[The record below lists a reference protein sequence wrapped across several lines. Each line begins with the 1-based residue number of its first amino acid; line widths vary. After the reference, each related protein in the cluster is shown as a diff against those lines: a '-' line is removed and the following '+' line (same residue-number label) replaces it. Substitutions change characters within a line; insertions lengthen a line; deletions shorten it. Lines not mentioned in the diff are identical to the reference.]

1 MLSGEMHNLITD
13 IEDLVKKATSLTG
26 EELTAAKARL
36 TERLDAARVTF
47 AEAGETVANKARNT
61 ATATNE
67 YVHEQPWKAIGIGAT
82 VGLLLGF
89 ALEGRGSGLDGTWF
103 RSDCP
108 LLTSS
113 MLTMRPAS
121 LDAFPFFPSYSSM

>member
-1 MLSGEMHNLITD
+1 MRDTFNSPEHTYLNGRVSTARSPSAGAQTRSMLSGEMHNLITD

-26 EELTAAKARL
+26 EELTAAKAKL

-89 ALEGRGSGLDGTWF
+89 ALVR
-103 RSDCP
+103 R
-108 LLTSS
+108 
-113 MLTMRPAS
+113 
-121 LDAFPFFPSYSSM
+121 

>member
-1 MLSGEMHNLITD
+1 MRDAFNSPEHTYLNGRMSTATTPSAGVHTRSMLSGEMHNLITD

-26 EELTAAKARL
+26 EELTAAKAKL
-36 TERLDAARVTF
+36 SERLDAARVTF

-82 VGLLLGF
+82 LGLLLGF
-89 ALEGRGSGLDGTWF
+89 ALVR
-103 RSDCP
+103 R
-108 LLTSS
+108 
-113 MLTMRPAS
+113 
-121 LDAFPFFPSYSSM
+121 

>member
-1 MLSGEMHNLITD
+1 MRDTFNSPEHTYLNGRVSTATRPSAGAQTRSMLSGEMHNLITD

-26 EELTAAKARL
+26 EELTAAKAKL

-89 ALEGRGSGLDGTWF
+89 ALVR
-103 RSDCP
+103 R
-108 LLTSS
+108 
-113 MLTMRPAS
+113 
-121 LDAFPFFPSYSSM
+121 

>member
-1 MLSGEMHNLITD
+1 MRDASNSPDNNYPNGRVSSTTSPSPDLQARGALSSEMHHLITD

-26 EELTAAKARL
+26 EDLAAAKAKL
-36 TERLDAARVTF
+36 AERLAAARVSF
-47 AEAGETVANKARNT
+47 AEAGDTVANKARTT

-89 ALEGRGSGLDGTWF
+89 ALAR
-103 RSDCP
+103 R
-108 LLTSS
+108 
-113 MLTMRPAS
+113 
-121 LDAFPFFPSYSSM
+121 